1 MAEML
6 GCDVSKW
13 QDRMRWDVAHDAGI
27 RFAIIRAGSIDNAT
41 GVPYTDDRLEQHY
54 AGILA
59 SPIKV
64 WGFYW
69 YFRPNHDPIRQ
80 AEYFRDLIKDKGAT
94 IPYACDVEEAGGMGP
109 RDIRESV
116 VDFLGKLGGRMV
128 YTSPG
133 FWNAK
138 VVTNPGT
145 SWQDGGVH
153 LWHAQ
158 WTTGQLN
165 TINGW
170 RPGSHMIHQYEV
182 SPNGARYGA
191 SSKEI
196 DLDRWNS
203 AAYPFPG
210 NEEIYLPVVLK
221 GGGYKVTIE
230 RDG

>member
-1 MAEML
+1 MTEIL
-6 GCDVSKW
+6 GVDVSKW
-13 QDRMRWDVAHDAGI
+13 QGRMDWNKAYDAGI

-41 GVPYTDDRLEQHY
+41 GVPYTDDLLEQHY
-54 AGILA
+54 AGIVA

-69 YFRPNHDPIRQ
+69 YFRPNHDAAVQ
-80 AEYFRDLIKDKGAT
+80 NQYFINLIQHKGAT
-94 IPYACDVEEAGGMGP
+94 IPPVIDVEEAGGMTP
-109 RDIRESV
+109 SQIRRAITFMV
-116 VDFLGKLGGRMV
+116 PNHRMV

-133 FWNAK
+133 FWNSH

-153 LWHAQ
+153 LWQAQ
-158 WTTGQLN
+158 WTAGALN

-170 RPGSHMIHQYEV
+170 RAGGHMIHQFEV

-203 AAYPFPG
+203 EAYPFPG
-210 NEEIYLPVVLK
+210 DTEIYLPVVLSINGK
-221 GGGYKVTIE
+221 RYEGQVKEI
-230 RDG
+230 